1 MRSGLIESTF
11 LLPGRPAN
19 CTKNFFHF
27 VYFDYCILCGNMIE
41 YECSQEGLQNKKK
54 GIDKMRVSQIYSAL
68 IKVLQNMSNPNLEVA
83 FVDASK
89 EVVEFTN
96 GVQYSLRS
104 YERIK

>member
-1 MRSGLIESTF
+1 
-11 LLPGRPAN
+11 
-19 CTKNFFHF
+19 
-27 VYFDYCILCGNMIE
+27 MIE